1 MQRSLR
7 DIASLYNCEASLE
20 KVEEFR
26 TAEGLKSISLKCFEA
41 ANISAILID
50 DGITFDKMLDLESHK
65 ALSPLIGRVL
75 RIERLAETIIND
87 VSVFLLSFSR
97 ECITFLFLFA
107 IFLLLNGKCCLEGIY
122 FFNKIA
128 RPFIIELVDLYDIL
142 ILELS
147 DPDKIPLFLMS
158 NV

>member
-7 DIASLYNCEASLE
+7 DIAALYNCEASLE

-26 TAEGLKSISLKCFEA
+26 TAEGLKSISLKCFQA

-65 ALSPLIGRVL
+65 AFAPVIGRVL

-87 VSVFLLSFSR
+87 VSVFLLSFSC
-97 ECITFLFLFA
+97 EGISFFS
-107 IFLLLNGKCCLEGIY
+107 IHKFLLLNGKCCLERIY
-122 FFNKIA
+122 FFFNKIA
-128 RPFIIELVDLYDIL
+128 QSFIIELVDLYDIL